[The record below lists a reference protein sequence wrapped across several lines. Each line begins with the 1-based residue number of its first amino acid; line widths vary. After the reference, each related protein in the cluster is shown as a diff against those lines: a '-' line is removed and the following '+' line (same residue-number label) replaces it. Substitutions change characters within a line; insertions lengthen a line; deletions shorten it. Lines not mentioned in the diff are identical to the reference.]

1 MRSQQDKIIDYLAT
15 GRSITPLQALSRF
28 GCMRLGARIYQLK
41 KDGHRIQT
49 DMVRR
54 KGKTFASYRL
64 ANG

>member
-41 KDGHRIQT
+41 KDGHRIKT

-64 ANG
+64 SRG